1 MIRGGEGYFV
11 SLHIV
16 TESCDLGDRK
26 RSEFLQVEIVE
37 TVNDLFRKN
46 LKESDPRDVFYIVSD
61 LQVLM
66 ANFPQSNP
74 ANTT

>member
-11 SLHIV
+11 SLNIV

-26 RSEFLQVEIVE
+26 RSKFLQIEIVGR
-37 TVNDLFRKN
+37 VNDLFRKS
-46 LKESDPRDVFYIVSD
+46 LKESDPRGVFYIVSD

-66 ANFPQSNP
+66 VNFPQSNP
-74 ANTT
+74 ANAT